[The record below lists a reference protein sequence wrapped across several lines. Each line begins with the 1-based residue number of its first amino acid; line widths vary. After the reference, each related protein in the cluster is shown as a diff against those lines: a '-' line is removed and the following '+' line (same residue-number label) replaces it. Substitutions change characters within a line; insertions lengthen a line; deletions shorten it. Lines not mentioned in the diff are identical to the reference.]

1 MTDEEDM
8 QEDSPED
15 GAQVFRRILVG
26 LDGSEGSQ
34 RALAWATRAAAM
46 AGAEVLA
53 VHVLTP
59 SREMRV
65 DLSPTGLTN
74 WRIALRKDLETTWTA
89 PLRDAGVTHRAIL
102 VEDDTPAAG
111 ICQLAD
117 GEHVDLVVVGAQG
130 HRGFADRLL
139 GSVSQ
144 RLAHHAHQPVVI
156 VPPDW
161 WTPPPAA

>member
-1 MTDEEDM
+1 VTDEEDM

-65 DLSPTGLTN
+65 DLSPTGHEL
-74 WRIALRKDLETTWTA
+74 A
-89 PLRDAGVTHRAIL
+89 HRAPQGPRDH
-102 VEDDTPAAG
+102 VDRPAA
-111 ICQLAD
+111 
-117 GEHVDLVVVGAQG
+117 
-130 HRGFADRLL
+130 
-139 GSVSQ
+139 
-144 RLAHHAHQPVVI
+144 
-156 VPPDW
+156 
-161 WTPPPAA
+161 